1 MASVSLIEGLAKKFI
16 NMVPRPF
23 YTEAAQKLVH
33 EICET
38 VYKDLETE
46 ENKKYPRVEIIDIVE
61 KFVKTHLENTDTE
74 TPSGIRKAIE
84 DNLAKTTLEVYKDEK
99 INMLL
104 LQSILSEEVGP
115 DGIFYKSL
123 EQSINITNNP
133 DSNNSGGVDNKKDK
147 NDDSNKEKKDT
158 DKDSEKFAKKV
169 VNELVNTNVEIAQS
183 PPPESEESKS
193 EESKSDNTNV
203 KNTQQ
208 QPSEPVVDKNNID
221 RKTIGGGG
229 NGIVGVLTDNAAS
242 FAAKNPLTAAAG
254 MAVGA
259 AMLNGTRNKSGS
271 SNGSGSGGVTNIG
284 YEPNKDGV
292 LPYIQTNCNGSGLG
306 LPSIDLNFLSQFLDG
321 LKEPIAEELVKKI
334 QERLSDKTTDSLT
347 VKSEIYEKI
356 LLVIQAHLQSK
367 EGKDMLL
374 GHINELIKKEVDILT
389 TNIEIKKRLLKV
401 IFKDKNSEI
410 YKKLIEIIA
419 LHSSPIGVAEPL
431 PQADDATSTPPPAAT
446 STLQLADAELNPVQN
461 GGKESKPFQ
470 VNTIEIV
477 IQEFSTWLNEKIGPT
492 PQPVNETDAEAETIV
507 GSSAPPVEAKAEV
520 IEPST
525 PPLADVVMVNSDG
538 KGTSNSTSVEA
549 EPVTSNNDNPAEN
562 VGTKNVDNIAHTK
575 IIQDIMIKNYE
586 YNLFG
591 KYDIEENTG
600 KIYKFTK
607 VDDKMSSSCV
617 PESDITKV
625 NGFNSN
631 HIQLQKN
638 LNNKEYNLHGDY
650 NVEVYT
656 GTFYKFTN
664 NKGKLVFVPE
674 SDIEDVEVIGFKN
687 LKELLNKKGI
697 MPTSSTTLNK
707 KKTTELKPITGSNTS
722 NSPIDSKSIIP
733 PIGSNKMKKPHDPE
747 DYMGNPYRGP
757 NAITGGNPTKNKT
770 KKRRTKN
777 NKRKTSKTLKNKQKR
792 RVTKKKNRKHNHK
805 K

>member
-183 PPPESEESKS
+183 EQPDSLNV
-193 EESKSDNTNV
+193 DTNDT
-203 KNTQQ
+203 NDTNHTNDTN
-208 QPSEPVVDKNNID
+208 DKNDTND
-221 RKTIGGGG
+221 TTNQNGGWEKIK
-229 NGIVGVLTDNAAS
+229 NPYDKIMDAATNTVTD
-242 FAAKNPLTAAAG
+242 FAGKNPLTAAAG

-259 AMLNGTRNKSGS
+259 ALLNGTRNKSGS
-271 SNGSGSGGVTNIG
+271 GNGNQPQITNIG
-284 YEPNKDGV
+284 YEPNKNGA

-389 TNIEIKKRLLKV
+389 TNNEIKKRLLKV
-401 IFKDKNSEI
+401 IFKNKNSEI

-419 LHSSPIGVAEPL
+419 LHSSQIGVAQPL
-431 PQADDATSTPPPAAT
+431 PPDATSTLPPAAT
-446 STLQLADAELNPVQN
+446 STSPPDAAELKPLQN
-461 GGKESKPFQ
+461 GGKESKKFH
-470 VNTIEIV
+470 VDTIEIV

-520 IEPST
+520 IEPSN

-575 IIQDIMIKNYE
+575 IMQDIMIKNYE

-607 VDDKMSSSCV
+607 VDDEMSSSCV

-697 MPTSSTTLNK
+697 MPTSSTASNE

-733 PIGSNKMKKPHDPE
+733 PIGSNKMKKQHDPE